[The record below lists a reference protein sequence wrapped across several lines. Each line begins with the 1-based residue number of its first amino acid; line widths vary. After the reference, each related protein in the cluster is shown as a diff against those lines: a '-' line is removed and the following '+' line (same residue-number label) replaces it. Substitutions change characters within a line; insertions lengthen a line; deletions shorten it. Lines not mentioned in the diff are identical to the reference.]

1 MVDNNMENS
10 EEDKIREAEIIMAE
24 EQIAEDKEFIQQEEI
39 KKEGKVLHFIK
50 VILVGLID
58 QVLALALALT
68 LFGLSGVILRVAG
81 FRIVENMKE
90 AFFLITYVTS
100 NVLYYPL
107 MAEIIHGKTLGRKL
121 IFR

>member
-1 MVDNNMENS
+1 MVDNNMENN

-81 FRIVENMKE
+81 FRIVEDMKE

>member
-1 MVDNNMENS
+1 MVDNNMENN